1 MTPDALIAAV
11 RAALP
16 RIEIPDE
23 RIEIRDRD
31 GRIMIHVVGDASWL
45 DLLPASPAG
54 QRKGPVMLAFYPL
67 GFALLVVE
75 IDTLARGEAWRKP

>member
-23 RIEIRDRD
+23 RIEIQDRD
-31 GRIMIHVVGDASWL
+31 GRIMVHVVGDASWL
-45 DLLPASPAG
+45 DLLPAAPSG
-54 QRKGPVMLAFYPL
+54 QRKGTVMLAFYPL

-75 IDTLARGEAWRKP
+75 IDTRARGEA